1 MQKTTLVWHTEQR
14 KISDLVPSAINPRIM
29 SPKQIEDLKQ
39 SLQKFNLVEI
49 PVIDTNNNL
58 IAGHQRLT
66 VMKILGRGE
75 EVIDVRVPSRKLS
88 KKEYDAYLL
97 ASNRIHGDWD
107 WAKLAEN
114 FDIDLLLENGFDDSD
129 LTHIWDEN
137 LTVED
142 DEFDFEKEVEKI
154 KTPKTKTG
162 DTYHMGKHFLRCG
175 DSQDLETV
183 RKVTVIRN
191 VSMLYFDPPY
201 NISLDYNKGVGGKK
215 HYGGNVDD
223 SKSDEEYKKFL
234 KKIISNGLEMSF
246 SNTHVFVWCDQRYIG
261 LLQEIYKEL
270 AIDNKRVCLWIKNGA
285 NPTPGVAFNKCY
297 EPCVYGVRGK
307 PYLSDK
313 ALNLTEIMNKE
324 IGNGNKAIDDMLDM
338 LDIWLVKRVTG
349 SEYQHPTQKPPSLH
363 EKALRRCTK
372 PGDIV
377 LDLFGGSGSTLIACE
392 QLNRRCHMVEQ
403 SPIFCDVI
411 VNRYEKLTGK
421 KAIKSS

>member
-1 MQKTTLVWHTEQR
+1 
-14 KISDLVPSAINPRIM
+14 M

-49 PVIDTNNNL
+49 PVIDTENNL

-66 VMKILGRGE
+66 VMKLLGRGD

-107 WAKLAEN
+107 WAKLSEN
-114 FDIDLLLENGFDDSD
+114 FDIELLLENGFDDND

-142 DEFDFEKEVEKI
+142 DEFDFEKEVEKV
-154 KTPKTKTG
+154 KTPKTKYG
-162 DTYHMGKHFLRCG
+162 DTYQLGDHILRCG
-175 DSQDLETV
+175 YSEDLETV
-183 RKVTVIRN
+183 RKIVHIKN
-191 VSMLYFDPPY
+191 VAMLYFDPPY

-215 HYGGNVDD
+215 NYGGEVDD
-223 SKSDEEYKKFL
+223 SKPDDEYKSFL
-234 KKIISNGLEMSF
+234 KKIIINGLEISKMD
-246 SNTHVFVWCDQRYIG
+246 THVFVWCDQRYIG

-270 AIDNKRVCLWIKNGA
+270 NIDNKRVCLWIKNGA

-313 ALNLTEIMNKE
+313 ALNLTEILNKE

-421 KAIKSS
+421 KAIKLR

>member
-1 MQKTTLVWHTEQR
+1 MKKKTLAWRTESR
-14 KISDLVPSAINPRIM
+14 KISDLVPSAINPRTM

-58 IAGHQRLT
+58 IAGHQRLM
-66 VMKILGRGE
+66 VMKLLGRGE
-75 EVIDVRVPSRKLS
+75 ETIDVRVPSRKLS

-114 FDIDLLLENGFDDSD
+114 FDIDLLLENGFDDND

-154 KTPKTKTG
+154 NKPKTKWG
-162 DTYHMGKHFLRCG
+162 DAYQLGNHFLSCG
-175 DSQDLETV
+175 DSEHLDTV
-183 RKVTVIRN
+183 RKMVHIKN
-191 VSMLYFDPPY
+191 VAMLYFDPPY
-201 NISLDYNKGVGGKK
+201 NISLDYDKGIGGKK
-215 HYGGNVDD
+215 HYGGTVDD
-223 SKSDEEYKKFL
+223 SKPDEEYKEFL
-234 KKIISNGLEMSF
+234 KTIITNGLLISSMSV
-246 SNTHVFVWCDQRYIG
+246 HVFVWCDQRYIG
-261 LLQEIYKEL
+261 LVQEIYKEL
-270 AIDNKRVCLWIKNGA
+270 GIDNKRVCLWIKNGA

-297 EPCVYGVRGK
+297 ESCVYGVRGK

-313 ALNLTEIMNKE
+313 ALNLTEILNKE
-324 IGNGNKAIDDMLDM
+324 IGNGNKALDDMLDM

-372 PGDIV
+372 PGDII

-392 QLNRRCHMVEQ
+392 QLNRRCHMVEKE
-403 SPIFCDVI
+403 PIFCDVI
-411 VNRYEKLTGK
+411 INRYEKFTGK
-421 KAIKSS
+421 KAIKIS

>member
-1 MQKTTLVWHTEQR
+1 
-14 KISDLVPSAINPRIM
+14 M

-58 IAGHQRLT
+58 IAGHQRLM
-66 VMKILGRGE
+66 VMKLLGRGE

-114 FDIDLLLENGFDDSD
+114 FDLELLLENGFDDND

-142 DEFDFEKEVEKI
+142 DEFDLEKELEKI
-154 KTPKTKTG
+154 KTPKTKYG
-162 DTYHMGKHFLRCG
+162 DAYKLGNHFLFCG
-175 DSQDLETV
+175 DSGNLETV
-183 RKVTVIRN
+183 RHTVHIKN
-191 VSMLYFDPPY
+191 VAMLYFDPPY
-201 NISLDYNKGVGGKK
+201 NISLDYDKGIGGKK
-215 HYGGNVDD
+215 HYGGSVND
-223 SKSDEEYKKFL
+223 SKPDDEYKEFL
-234 KKIISNGLEMSF
+234 KDIITNGLLISNMD
-246 SNTHVFVWCDQRYIG
+246 THVFVWCDQRYIG
-261 LLQEIYKEL
+261 LVQEIYEEL
-270 AIDNKRVCLWIKNGA
+270 GIDSKRVCLWIKNGA

-313 ALNLTEIMNKE
+313 ALNLTEILNKE

-392 QLNRRCHMVEQ
+392 QLNRRCHMVEKE
-403 SPIFCDVI
+403 PIFCDVI
-411 VNRYEKLTGK
+411 INRYEKLTGT
-421 KAIKSS
+421 KAIKFS

>member
-1 MQKTTLVWHTEQR
+1 MQKKTLVWHTEQR

-49 PVIDTNNNL
+49 PVIDTDNNL
-58 IAGHQRLT
+58 IAGHQRLA
-66 VMKILGRGE
+66 VMKLLGRDE
-75 EVIDVRVPSRKLS
+75 EIIDVRVPSRALT
-88 KKEYDAYLL
+88 KKEHEAYLL
-97 ASNRIHGDWD
+97 GSNRIHGDWD

-114 FDIDLLLENGFDDSD
+114 FDIELLLENGFDDAD

-137 LTVED
+137 LTVDD
-142 DEFDFEKEVEKI
+142 DEFDLEKELENI
-154 KTPKTKTG
+154 KVPKTKVG
-162 DTYHMGKHFLRCG
+162 DGYKLGDHFLLCG
-175 DSQDLETV
+175 DSQNLETV
-183 RKVTVIRN
+183 RKIVHIKN

-215 HYGGNVDD
+215 NYGGSVDD
-223 SKSDEEYKKFL
+223 SKPDDEYKSFL
-234 KKIISNGLEMSF
+234 KNIIGNGLQISKMD
-246 SNTHVFVWCDQRYIG
+246 THVFVWCDQRYIG

-270 AIDNKRVCLWIKNGA
+270 GIDNKRVCLWIKNGA

-297 EPCVYGVRGK
+297 EPCVYGVLGK

-372 PGDIV
+372 PGDII

-392 QLNRRCHMVEQ
+392 QLKRRCHMVEKE
-403 SPIFCDVI
+403 PIFCDVI
-411 VNRYEKLTGK
+411 INRYEKLTGK
-421 KAIKSS
+421 KAIKC